1 MVDLLDLLSDKNALA
16 ARLFYVDGLS
26 YKEIRDILDI
36 KITTIEGRLHKAR
49 TQLKNSLRE
58 QYDRSAHKQLLLK
71 LIVLAEGVYK
81 MDAIRNRREFQS

>member
-36 KITTIEGRLHKAR
+36 KITTVEGRLHKAR
-49 TQLKNSLRE
+49 TQLKNALRE